1 MTGGDEMIQQ
11 ETGLYLG
18 PATVS
23 RSVGKRVQL
32 RRPEHADEEW
42 AETALAF
49 PYQPVAGD
57 VVLVAAQE
65 DRVYVIGV
73 LQGRGPS
80 VLRFP
85 GDVTL
90 SAPAGSIHLDA
101 ATAVTTTAPAVE
113 IRADA
118 VEVEAKSLVQRVE
131 SALQWVKDLFEMK
144 SGRSRMVTEGTHLQ
158 MAERTFIRSE
168 KESKIDGEKIYLG

>member
-1 MTGGDEMIQQ
+1 MLQQ

-18 PATVS
+18 PATVC
-23 RSVGKRVQL
+23 RAVGKRVQL
-32 RRPEHADEEW
+32 RRPEHPAEEW
-42 AETALAF
+42 ADLALAF
-49 PYQPVAGD
+49 AYQPAPGD

-65 DRVYVIGV
+65 DRVYVIGI

-80 VLRFP
+80 VMTFP

-90 SAPAGSIHLDA
+90 CAPQGSIHLDA
-101 ATAVTTTAPAVE
+101 AAGVTTTAPSVE
-113 IRADA
+113 IRADSL
-118 VEVEAKSLVQRVE
+118 EIEARSLVQRFE
-131 SALQWVKDLFEMK
+131 NAFQWVRDLFETK
-144 SGRSRMVTEGTHLQ
+144 SGRSRIVTEGTHLQ

>member
-1 MTGGDEMIQQ
+1 MLQQ
-11 ETGLYLG
+11 DTGLYLG

-23 RSVGKRVQL
+23 RTVGKRIQL
-32 RRPEHADEEW
+32 RRPDQAAEEW
-42 AETALAF
+42 AEPALAF
-49 PYQPVAGD
+49 AYQPVAGD

-80 VLRFP
+80 VLSFP

-90 SAPAGSIHLDA
+90 SAPQGSIHFDA
-101 ATAVTTTAPAVE
+101 AKAVTTSAPAVE
-113 IRADA
+113 IRA
-118 VEVEAKSLVQRVE
+118 EALDIEARTLVQRFE
-131 SALQWVKDLFEMK
+131 SALQWVKDLFETK
-144 SGRSRMVTEGTHLQ
+144 AGRTRMVSEGTHLQ
-158 MAERTFIRSE
+158 IAERTFIRSE

>member
-1 MTGGDEMIQQ
+1 MIQQ
-11 ETGLYLG
+11 DTGLYLG

-23 RSVGKRVQL
+23 RAVGKRIQL
-32 RRPEHADEEW
+32 RRPDQATEEW
-42 AETALAF
+42 AEAALAF

-65 DRVYVIGV
+65 PRVYVIGV

-80 VLRFP
+80 VLSFP

-90 SAPAGSIHLDA
+90 SAPSGSIHLDA
-101 ATAVTTTAPAVE
+101 GTAVTTTAPTVE
-113 IRADA
+113 LRADSI
-118 VEVEAKSLVQRVE
+118 EVEAKSMVQRFE